1 MDDRWI
7 ALGVALAV
15 AIGVW
20 AASRLY
26 RLWLARV
33 RPSADLFQP
42 LGIPTDGHPVVLGF
56 TGEYCLPCKTQQHPA
71 LERLRARLGQSI
83 HISEVDALEHADLAG
98 RYGVLTVPTTVVLD
112 GNRNVIAIN
121 YGVTQT
127 EKLRRQLE
135 PHLKPLSSARRLPL
149 PDKTL

>member
-1 MDDRWI
+1 MDDRLI
-7 ALGVALAV
+7 ALGVAVAV
-15 AIGVW
+15 AFGVW

-26 RLWLARV
+26 RQWLARA
-33 RPSADLFQP
+33 RPSAELLQS
-42 LGIPTDGHPVVLGF
+42 LGIPADERPIVLAF

-71 LERLRARLGQSI
+71 LERLRAHLGQSI
-83 HISEVDALEHADLAG
+83 HICEVDALENADLAG
-98 RYGVLTVPTTVVLD
+98 RYGVLTVPTTVMLD

-135 PHLKPLSSARRLPL
+135 PHLRPLSSVARLPL